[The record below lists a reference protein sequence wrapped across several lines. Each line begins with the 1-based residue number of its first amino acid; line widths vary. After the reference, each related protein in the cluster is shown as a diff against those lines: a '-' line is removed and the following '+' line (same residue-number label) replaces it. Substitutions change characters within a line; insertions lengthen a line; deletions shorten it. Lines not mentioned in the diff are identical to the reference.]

1 MAFPD
6 ETLPASMR
14 RILEAVAQSPRWAR
28 AVLADLLQPGAD
40 EVGAAKAEYDKAC
53 ADDAALR
60 DATGDRKPVFP
71 GDDPYPG
78 SAAAQAVEAAR
89 NATEPPPGFAHGD
102 RTGIHPLRGWDLNG
116 NRLPHGRLHASGNTG
131 SAVLGVAREYASWL
145 RWHTA
150 AMEAERRK
158 YHKWRAEALDAAL
171 DVQAT
176 DGETPVAVVEVDGQ
190 LWAVAVGQE
199 KAVALAMKHGYRDRK
214 PQDKVEMRN
223 PLWAVLWKRAG
234 ERPAYVHALKA
245 QLLEG

>member
-40 EVGAAKAEYDKAC
+40 IVGAAKTEYDAAC
-53 ADDAALR
+53 VADAALR

-89 NATEPPPGFAHGD
+89 NATEAPPGFAHGD
-102 RTGIHPLRGWDLNG
+102 TSGSHPLRPWDLHG

-131 SAVLGVAREYASWL
+131 GAVLAVARDYARWL
-145 RWHTA
+145 RRHTA
-150 AMEAERRK
+150 AMEAAQRQ
-158 YHKWRAEALDAAL
+158 YHESRPPALDAAL
-171 DVQAT
+171 DAPPAN
-176 DGETPVAVVEVDGQ
+176 GETPVAVVEVEGR
-190 LWAVAVGQE
+190 LVAVADGRDAAE
-199 KAVALAMKHGYRDRK
+199 RLAVTHGIGN
-214 PQDKVEMRN
+214 PAAEWRN

-234 ERPAYVHALKA
+234 ERPEYVHALKA